1 MNEKSAPLLEAHALE
16 YAFPKRETT
25 ILQGASLALRPGEL
39 TVLLGANGSGKSTLL
54 RLLAGILS
62 PKSGEVRLLDAP
74 LRGYSPRKRAAL
86 LGIALQSAPTP
97 LENTVREMALLGR
110 TPLLPRLLGPRPED
124 WSAADQAL
132 RLMGLSEFAER
143 RANTLSGGEYQRLQ
157 TAALLALNPRVLL
170 LDEPTSAQDPAW
182 TRRIFTLLKNKAE
195 KEGRAILVVTHD
207 LERAREFASQCLLL
221 KTGRIWKAG
230 KPEEVLKG
238 EDVEGL
244 YG

>member
-1 MNEKSAPLLEAHALE
+1 MSEKTTPLLEAQALE
-16 YAFPKRETT
+16 YAFPKRQVP
-25 ILQGASLALRPGEL
+25 ILHGVSLSLHPGEL
-39 TVLLGANGSGKSTLL
+39 TVLLGPNGSGKSTLL

-62 PKSGEVRLLDAP
+62 PKKGEIRLLNAP
-74 LRGYSPRKRAAL
+74 MKEYSLRKRAAQ

-97 LENTVREMALLGR
+97 LENTVREMALYGR

-124 WSAADQAL
+124 WSAADQSL
-132 RLMGLSEFAER
+132 ELLGLSEFAER

-157 TAALLALNPRVLL
+157 TAALLALNPRILL

-182 TRRIFTLLKNKAE
+182 TRRIFQLLKHKAE
-195 KEGRAILVVTHD
+195 DEDRAVLIVTHD

-221 KTGRIWKAG
+221 KEGEIWKAG
-230 KPEEVLKG
+230 TPKETLDAKNMDE
-238 EDVEGL
+238 L